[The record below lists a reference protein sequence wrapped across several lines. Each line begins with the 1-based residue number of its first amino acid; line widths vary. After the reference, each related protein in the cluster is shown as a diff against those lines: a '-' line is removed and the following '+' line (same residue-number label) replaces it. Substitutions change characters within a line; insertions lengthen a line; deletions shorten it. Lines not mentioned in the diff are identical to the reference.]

1 MPEKAK
7 TPCADTT
14 LLPSGSLF
22 WDHGTLGP
30 LLGEAQIG
38 PLFWY
43 FYFYEFE
50 SGLKLRFR
58 IVNPAD
64 AGQFP
69 ENKSKMQIS
78 FNQGNKYDQSKNHKV
93 LTKFHSK
100 NHKLISNTK

>member
-1 MPEKAK
+1 MGPYFGISISINLNLCSNWV
-7 TPCADTT
+7 PV
-14 LLPSGSLF
+14 LVFLF
-22 WDHGTLGP
+22 L
-30 LLGEAQIG
+30 Q
-38 PLFWY
+38 
-43 FYFYEFE
+43 FE